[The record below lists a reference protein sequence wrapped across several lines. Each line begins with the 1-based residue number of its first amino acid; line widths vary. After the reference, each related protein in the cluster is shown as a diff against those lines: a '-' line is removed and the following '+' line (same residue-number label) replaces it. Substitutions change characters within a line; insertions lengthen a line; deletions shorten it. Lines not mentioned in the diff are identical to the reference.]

1 MNASLLVIAG
11 SETTASLLSGAFYLL
26 GMNRRALD
34 KVVQEVR
41 SAFNSEEEIDLISV
55 NRLDYMLA
63 CLKESLRQ
71 YPPATHGMPRVVP
84 KGGHDIAG
92 HWVPE
97 NVCFRSHFPSLR
109 THIPKANPC

>member
-1 MNASLLVIAG
+1 
-11 SETTASLLSGAFYLL
+11 
-26 GMNRRALD
+26 MNRYALD

-41 SAFNSEEEIDLISV
+41 SAFDSEEEIDLISV
-55 NRLDYMLA
+55 NRLDYMMA
-63 CLKESLRQ
+63 CLKESLRR

-97 NVCFRSHFPSLR
+97 NVSSLSNSPWFS
-109 THIPKANPC
+109 THIPPVTSY